1 MTLRAQSRL
10 WAAAA
15 AAVAALAGAPVA
27 ARAAAQDESAAL
39 RHGPAYRMEALL
51 DAGSRIGVTV
61 QDVERATASASG
73 PAEGAVVSE
82 VRSGSAAADA
92 GFEAGDVIVE
102 FAGERVRGARQF
114 ARVVRETPAGR
125 DVAATVV
132 RGAER
137 RELRVTTEPGGGRMA
152 FLPEAARDGIDRAVD
167 ALRRRSGSAA
177 AGRPFFRTDVFAP
190 GRLGIRAQAIEGQM
204 ADYFGIEGGSGVL
217 ITSVE
222 DGSVAAR
229 AGLRAGDVI
238 TAVREHPVAGVRA
251 LRRRLAAG
259 AVAGEVVIT
268 VVRDG
273 METQVTAD
281 FDAPEKER
289 RRARIP
295 V

>member
-27 ARAAAQDESAAL
+27 ARAAAQDESVAL
-39 RHGPAYRMEALL
+39 RHGSAYRMEALL

-61 QDVERATASASG
+61 QDVERAAASASG

-177 AGRPFFRTDVFAP
+177 AGRPFRTDVFAP

-259 AVAGEVVIT
+259 AAAGEVVIT